1 MQIESNVPLPAKA
14 AKAPVAP
21 KVKTAAEKKLE
32 YDAMIDTS
40 PQPPTNKRVRIVLE
54 DNSEIPPTGQFF
66 SVNGRAYIL
75 RSNEEAEVPVELLS
89 VLNDAVMEVP
99 IVQNDQVTGYR
110 KRMRFPYR
118 VIAKDI

>member
-1 MQIESNVPLPAKA
+1 MQIESNVPLPEKTV
-14 AKAPVAP
+14 KAPAP
-21 KVKTAAEKKLE
+21 AKVKTPAELKAA
-32 YDAMIDTS
+32 YDAVIDTS
-40 PQPPTNKRVRIVLE
+40 PQPPTDKRVRIVLE

-66 SVNGRAYIL
+66 SVNGRSYIL

-89 VLNDAVMEVP
+89 VLNDAVMEMP